1 LEEAREYYTINELS
15 EKSEN
20 VEMYSGDIRKKVK

>member
-15 EKSEN
+15 EKSED
-20 VEMYSGDIRKKVK
+20 VERYSGEIRKEVR